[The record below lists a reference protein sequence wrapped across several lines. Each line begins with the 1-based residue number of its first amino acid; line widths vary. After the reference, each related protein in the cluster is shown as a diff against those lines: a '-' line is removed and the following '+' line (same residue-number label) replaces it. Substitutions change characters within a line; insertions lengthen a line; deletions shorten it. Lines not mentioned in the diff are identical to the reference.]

1 MNNLGKPEGKKVMNE
16 AMKGLTSFV
25 FYMIADFALIAGIV
39 LILFGAGEFLSSM
52 IGIPGAGNIALGF
65 LLFLLGAIVLSRAK
79 ARIQFNMQ
87 QPGPPMEA
95 QGKPPEPPDPGT
107 YR

>member
-1 MNNLGKPEGKKVMNE
+1 MNGEPRPEKKRMMNE

-39 LILFGAGEFLSSM
+39 LMLFGVGEFLTSI

-65 LLFLLGAIVLSRAK
+65 LLFLLGVIVLSRAK

-87 QPGPPMEA
+87 PPFPPMEA
-95 QGKPPEPPDPGT
+95 QGKAPEPPEPGT